1 MLEKKI
7 RQAKIGVIKVDGNYS
22 IVSNDLYALCQ
33 SMYGVEITGLLKKN
47 QFYNKAWLDKGE
59 NEIIAF
65 RSPMTSHNNI
75 KRMPLINNDEVN
87 EWFKYMNTVTILNAF
102 DYTTDAMNGMDFD
115 KNIR

>member
-1 MLEKKI
+1 
-7 RQAKIGVIKVDGNYS
+7 
-22 IVSNDLYALCQ
+22 
-33 SMYGVEITGLLKKN
+33 
-47 QFYNKAWLDKGE
+47 
-59 NEIIAF
+59 
-65 RSPMTSHNNI
+65 MTSHNNI

>member
-59 NEIIAF
+59 TEIIAF

-75 KRMPLINNDEVN
+75 KRMPLINNDEV
-87 EWFKYMNTVTILNAF
+87 KTLNMF
-102 DYTTDAMNGMDFD
+102 VSSI
-115 KNIR
+115 KLI